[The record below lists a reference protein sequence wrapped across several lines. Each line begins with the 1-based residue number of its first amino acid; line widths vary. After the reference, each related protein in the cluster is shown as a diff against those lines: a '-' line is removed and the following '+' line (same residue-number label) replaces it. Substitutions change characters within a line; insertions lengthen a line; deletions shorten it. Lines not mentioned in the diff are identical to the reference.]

1 MSLYRRILSVA
12 HSICNLKYGV
22 PKEAFHNGC
31 SYDSH
36 PIVKEFEKQVI
47 CLGEN
52 TEKYISFS
60 VSKEREITRIDKKG
74 NEITKII
81 SYILEFTDGPRF
93 MTSLLSD
100 LFNIVAE
107 GIHKFRYT

>member
-1 MSLYRRILSVA
+1 MLSVA

-22 PKEAFHNGC
+22 PKEASIVFHNGH
-31 SYDSH
+31 SYDYH

-52 TEKYISFS
+52 TEKYIPFS

>member
-22 PKEAFHNGC
+22 PKEASIVFHNGR
-31 SYDSH
+31 SYDYH

-52 TEKYISFS
+52 TEKYIPFS
-60 VSKEREITRIDKKG
+60 VSIEKKLQELIKKEMKSQK
-74 NEITKII
+74 
-81 SYILEFTDGPRF
+81 SYLT
-93 MTSLLSD
+93 
-100 LFNIVAE
+100 
-107 GIHKFRYT
+107 Y